1 MRVCDYCR
9 QPRRLEEII
18 IPERNDLYST
28 EKAKWISFNK
38 HEICKYCAD
47 SLDDLIQGWAKTRM
61 ISKET

>member
-28 EKAKWISFNK
+28 EEVKKISFNR
-38 HEICKYCAD
+38 HEICVYCAC
-47 SLDDLIQGWAKTRM
+47 SLDDLIQSWVKTRM